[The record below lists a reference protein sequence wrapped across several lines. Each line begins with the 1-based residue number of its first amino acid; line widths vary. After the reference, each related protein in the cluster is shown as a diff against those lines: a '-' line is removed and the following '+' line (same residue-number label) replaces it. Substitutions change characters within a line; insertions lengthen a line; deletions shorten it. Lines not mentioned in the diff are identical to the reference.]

1 MDCEQAL
8 ALLLAHMDRE
18 LQPGDRP
25 RLEAHL
31 RQCASCRASAEA
43 HRLQDADL
51 RQTFAGRRRAS
62 SAIVERV
69 IAHLR
74 TKPAHRR
81 RHLPWLTVILSA
93 AAGFLIAALLFR
105 PWTNTVKPWPRR
117 RPGWSPPNRWVMMQF
132 G

>member
-8 ALLLAHMDRE
+8 ALILAHMDRE

-51 RQTFAGRRRAS
+51 RQAFSARRRAS
-62 SAIVERV
+62 TAVAERV
-69 IAHLR
+69 IAQLHTR
-74 TKPAHRR
+74 PVQIR
-81 RHLPWLTVILSA
+81 RHLPWLTVVLSA

-105 PWTNTVKPWPRR
+105 PWTKTVVPERE
-117 RPGWSPPNRWVMMQF
+117 
-132 G
+132 